1 MIVVT
6 GAAGRLGRRVVQL
19 LVDQNREVLATDQLA
34 ADDLPAEFVRCDLVD
49 AGAVE
54 GILKDAEAVV
64 HMGAIPGPQR
74 EDPRVI
80 FDNNVASTFN
90 VMMSAAELGL
100 RRVVFSSSAFGMGWA
115 HDGNAFVP
123 LYLPLDEEHPMMP
136 FEPYGLSKQVG
147 EDIGRMIARN
157 SDTTVVSLRFTNVP
171 LPEVRAEFPWPAP
184 NTGGPTDTG
193 DVGLRRGWGRGRGP
207 RTGAGRRDR
216 RVRSLHDRPAFQP
229 FRRAYDR
236 PCQKQLWR
244 PGGDT
249 GRAGRHRQRNQYGKG
264 AANPGLETALR
275 LEVTGGAESDHVG
288 RQPLTFD
295 GCRPDG
301 SSPGALRRSGCAGGS
316 RPSSSGCA
324 LRRPLV
330 SAFLAGISPR

>member
-19 LVDQNREVLATDQLA
+19 LVDQNKEVLATDQLA
-34 ADDLPAEFVRCDLVD
+34 ADDLPAEFVRCDLGD
-49 AGAVE
+49 ARAVE
-54 GILKDAEAVV
+54 GILKGAEAVV
-64 HMGAIPGPQR
+64 HMGAIPGPLR

-157 SDTTVVSLRFTNVP
+157 TDTTVVSLRFTNVA
-171 LPEVRAEFPWPAP
+171 LPEVQAEFPWPAP
-184 NTGGPTDTG
+184 TPENPLTLVMWAYADARDVAEAHVLALDAEIGEYEAFMLAQPSSRFTEPTIDLIKNNFG
-193 DVGLRRGWGRGRGP
+193 DRVEIREGLSGTASVISTEKAQRLLG
-207 RTGAGRRDR
+207 
-216 RVRSLHDRPAFQP
+216 
-229 FRRAYDR
+229 
-236 PCQKQLWR
+236 WR
-244 PGGDT
+244 PRYDW
-249 GRAGRHRQRNQYGKG
+249 R
-264 AANPGLETALR
+264 
-275 LEVTGGAESDHVG
+275 
-288 RQPLTFD
+288 
-295 GCRPDG
+295 
-301 SSPGALRRSGCAGGS
+301 
-316 RPSSSGCA
+316 
-324 LRRPLV
+324 
-330 SAFLAGISPR
+330 

>member
-19 LVDQNREVLATDQLA
+19 LVDRGREVLATDQLDA
-34 ADDLPAEFVRCDLVD
+34 RDLPVEFVRCDLGD
-49 AGAVE
+49 ADAAA
-54 GILKDAEAVV
+54 GILGGAEAVI
-64 HMGAIPGPQR
+64 HMGAIPGPLR

-157 SDTTVVSLRFTNVP
+157 SDTTVVSLRFTNVA
-171 LPEVRAEFPWPAP
+171 LPEVQAEFPWPAP
-184 NTGGPTDTG
+184 TPDN
-193 DVGLRRGWGRGRGP
+193 
-207 RTGAGRRDR
+207 
-216 RVRSLHDRPAFQP
+216 
-229 FRRAYDR
+229 
-236 PCQKQLWR
+236 
-244 PGGDT
+244 
-249 GRAGRHRQRNQYGKG
+249 
-264 AANPGLETALR
+264 
-275 LEVTGGAESDHVG
+275 
-288 RQPLTFD
+288 PLTLVMWAYAD
-295 GCRPDG
+295 ARDVAEAHVL
-301 SSPGALRRSGCAGGS
+301 ALDAEIEEYEAFMLAQ
-316 RPSSSGCA
+316 PSS
-324 LRRPLV
+324 RFNEPTIDLV
-330 SAFLAGISPR
+330 KSNFGDRVEIRDGLAGTASVISTAKAQRMLGWKPRHDWR